1 METVRNLKKRTSPV
15 KRNRKASNAGES
27 SRPYLAELYCPVV
40 LNLPRETGGLLSV
53 PGDDI
58 VPGLSAP
65 LLVLVMFRQ
74 QNTLGQP
81 DSSTAKLYCLLLRK
95 TSNTGNSVLL

>member
-1 METVRNLKKRTSPV
+1 M

-27 SRPYLAELYCPVV
+27 SRPYLVELYCPVV
-40 LNLPRETGGLLSV
+40 LNLPRETGGLLSA

-81 DSSTAKLYCLLLRK
+81 DPSTAKLYCLLLRK
-95 TSNTGNSVLL
+95 TPNPENGAA

>member
-1 METVRNLKKRTSPV
+1 M

-40 LNLPRETGGLLSV
+40 LNLPRETEGLLSAI
-53 PGDDI
+53 GDDI

-65 LLVLVMFRQ
+65 LFVLETFRQ

-81 DSSTAKLYCLLLRK
+81 DPSMAKLYCLLIRK